1 MTHETDDGAAD
12 IAWMRRLAEE
22 GASAPMQGASILM
35 MAGVYFGVAS
45 LVQWAAMSDLLPFAS
60 RNVLSM
66 GWIVATLLFFGT
78 LVVVISR
85 LKRRPG
91 VMTTAN
97 RASSVAW
104 SAMGWGI
111 FAIFTSFAVVG
122 YRLGESATVAMIGL
136 VPSIIMVFYG
146 IGWTVSAVMQKSR
159 PLWALSIGSYIAAP
173 VLAAFTGDPVQYLGY
188 ALALFLLMALP
199 GYLLMRAAKRA

>member
-12 IAWMRRLAEE
+12 IAWMRKLAEE
-22 GASAPMQGASILM
+22 GATAPMQGASILM
-35 MAGVYFGVAS
+35 MAGIYYGLAS
-45 LVQWAAMSDLLPFAS
+45 LVQWAAMAELLPFAS
-60 RNVLSM
+60 QNVLSL
-66 GWIVATLLFFGT
+66 GWIVATLLFFAT
-78 LVVVISR
+78 LAVVIFR

-97 RASSVAW
+97 RASSIAW

-111 FAIFTSFAVVG
+111 FAIFASFAVVG
-122 YRLGESATVAMIGL
+122 YRLGEAASIAMIGL

-146 IGWTVSAVMQKSR
+146 IGWGVTAVMQKSR

-173 VLAAFTGDPVQYLGY
+173 VLAAFTGESVQYLAY
-188 ALALFLLMALP
+188 AMALFLLMALP
-199 GYLLMRAAKRA
+199 GFLLMRAAKQA